1 VTQEWQL
8 DGGFVQSNTPS
19 TRMKKPISILLF
31 SLASLA
37 TLPAAITITVVNNV
51 PNGTASGAPSGTG
64 VGTGLLTTSFGSI
77 SSNRG
82 LPATNY
88 TVSGVD
94 LTSLGGSATE
104 SFTFTVGYTATTNG
118 TTPSTVNFSSPFGN
132 VAVGG
137 NNFIDGA
144 ETLTATIT
152 LTSSTFAGL
161 SLTGFTKARAGGFP
175 SPTGESGTFT
185 WEGGSANV
193 VAANTIVNITGNSVT
208 FNSINS
214 TVASTLNFEGFEAQF
229 SAVPEP
235 ASTSLLALGA
245 LALLHRRR
253 TA

>member
-1 VTQEWQL
+1 
-8 DGGFVQSNTPS
+8 
-19 TRMKKPISILLF
+19 MKKPISILLF

-51 PNGTASGAPSGTG
+51 PNGTASGAASGTG

-118 TTPSTVNFSSPFGN
+118 TTPATVNFSSPFGN

-144 ETLTATIT
+144 ETLT
-152 LTSSTFAGL
+152 GL
-161 SLTGFTKARAGGFP
+161 SQMRKVPLTPTAFTG
-175 SPTGESGTFT
+175 PTMFALES
-185 WEGGSANV
+185 
-193 VAANTIVNITGNSVT
+193 
-208 FNSINS
+208 
-214 TVASTLNFEGFEAQF
+214 
-229 SAVPEP
+229 
-235 ASTSLLALGA
+235 
-245 LALLHRRR
+245 
-253 TA
+253 